1 MEDEDLKSEQFF
13 KLYNSVSTRVLSYLV
28 IMVHNKDDAE
38 ELLQETATVLWTK
51 FDEYEE
57 DTNFGAWA
65 VSIARLK
72 ALEFFRERKKT
83 RMVFDDTFY
92 EKVSDQA
99 KELSGDLPVRIEAL
113 KNCIDKLSVNQKKL
127 LSLRFRKDLAIKK
140 ISQLTGR
147 PLGSLYHSFSRMII
161 GLRNCVEKQLIQNLS
176 N

>member
-1 MEDEDLKSEQFF
+1 MEEEVLKSEHFF

-38 ELLQETATVLWTK
+38 ELLQETATVLWSK
-51 FDEYEE
+51 FDEYKEG
-57 DTNFGAWA
+57 TNFGAWA
-65 VSIARLK
+65 ISIARLK
-72 ALEFFRERKKT
+72 TLEFFRERKKS

-92 EKVSDQA
+92 EKVSAQA
-99 KELSGDLPVRIEAL
+99 KELSDDLPVRTEAL
-113 KNCIDKLSVNQKKL
+113 KNCLDKLGGNQKKL
-127 LSLRFRKDLAIKK
+127 LSLRFRKGLAIKK

-161 GLRNCVEKQLIQNLS
+161 GLRNCVEKRLIQDLS